1 MHKAPKWY
9 WWASGAALLW
19 ALTGCFFYY
28 TQVSMT
34 ADDLAKLPQVQR
46 DIWTLMPKW
55 VVGAYAV
62 AVWSALAGA
71 VGLLLRR
78 RWALLLFFISLI
90 GIAVQFGWTFM
101 ATPLLAGG
109 IVCWFVVQTIINV
122 GGVTGLKRG
131 LRHHDRD
138 HFPDKADFRPC
149 KRKMGRSER
158 ARAVRVEDFRA
169 RNALVVG
176 TVRWVDP
183 RADDHG

>member
-19 ALTGCFFYY
+19 ALAGCYAYY
-28 TQVSMT
+28 SQVSMT

-101 ATPLLAGG
+101 ATPLLAVMGMSAAAFPLFIFVAG
-109 IVCWFVVQTIINV
+109 IAMLLLSRYATR
-122 GGVTGLKRG
+122 RG
-131 LRHHDRD
+131 WL
-138 HFPDKADFRPC
+138 
-149 KRKMGRSER
+149 G
-158 ARAVRVEDFRA
+158 
-169 RNALVVG
+169 
-176 TVRWVDP
+176 
-183 RADDHG
+183 

>member
-1 MHKAPKWY
+1 MHKVPTWY

-71 VGLLLRR
+71 LGLLLRR

-101 ATPLLAGG
+101 ATPLLAVMGMSAAAFPLFIFVAG
-109 IVCWFVVQTIINV
+109 IAMLLLSRYATR
-122 GGVTGLKRG
+122 RG
-131 LRHHDRD
+131 WL
-138 HFPDKADFRPC
+138 
-149 KRKMGRSER
+149 G
-158 ARAVRVEDFRA
+158 
-169 RNALVVG
+169 
-176 TVRWVDP
+176 
-183 RADDHG
+183 